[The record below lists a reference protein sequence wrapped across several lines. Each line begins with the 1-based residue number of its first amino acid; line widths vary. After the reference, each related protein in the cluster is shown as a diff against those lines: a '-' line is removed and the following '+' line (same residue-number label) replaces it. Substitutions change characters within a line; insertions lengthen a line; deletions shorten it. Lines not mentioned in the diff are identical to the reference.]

1 MGEQSAGILAY
12 RRTSSGI
19 EVLLVHPG
27 GPFWAGKDAG
37 AWSIPKG
44 LFQAGEDPLEAARR
58 EFAEETGSVPQG
70 DLVPLGS
77 ARQPS
82 GKTIHAWAVE
92 ADVDVSQL
100 TSNTFAM
107 EWPPKS
113 GERREF
119 PEVDKGGWF
128 SLAVAKEKILK
139 GQRAFLERLSA
150 GLEAPR
156 DVQLK

>member
-12 RRTSSGI
+12 RRTSGGI

-27 GPFWAGKDAG
+27 GPFWSGKDAG

-44 LFQAGEDPLEAARR
+44 LFQAEEDPLEAARR
-58 EFAEETGSVPQG
+58 EFAEETGSVLQG
-70 DLVPLGS
+70 DLVPLGW

-92 ADVDVSQL
+92 ADVDVSKL

-113 GERREF
+113 GKRREF

-139 GQRAFLERLSA
+139 GQRAFLERLST

-156 DVQLK
+156 DA